1 MSASLDYAQQAV
13 AMRLEFRRRHFSERE
28 HLLMSWVLD
37 FSLVCGRE
45 DMTAPTLEALGALV
59 KMSRGNVHAILHTM
73 QNANVLAVDKTGPSP
88 RYRLNPRITEWQVTP
103 RMSREELRF
112 ALASLREANGFDTD
126 FFTQRTGGTG
136 PNFPVNLDAIFSAA
150 VPESGTVAESVPN
163 AVTQ

>member
-45 DMTAPTLEALGALV
+45 DMT
-59 KMSRGNVHAILHTM
+59 
-73 QNANVLAVDKTGPSP
+73 AVDKTGPSP